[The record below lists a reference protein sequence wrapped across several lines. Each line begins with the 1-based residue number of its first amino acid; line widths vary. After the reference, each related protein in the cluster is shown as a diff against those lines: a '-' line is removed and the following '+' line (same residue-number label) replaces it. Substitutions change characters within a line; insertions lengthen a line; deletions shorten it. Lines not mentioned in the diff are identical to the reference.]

1 MQVSNQ
7 TFIDTSRQVEAAAAP
22 IKQGDIALLQ
32 MKERLPNNE
41 AVAVIKGQEVK
52 VQFDEGLP
60 SVSSLMVEIGR
71 VNDKGNLIVK
81 QTISTTSTK
90 SESIDSL
97 MAKAGFDSVK
107 NSDLKQAA
115 QMVMSKDGSITK
127 ETLTTLQNFLSSEA
141 GTIEQKLETITALQQ
156 KKLTLSSPQLHA
168 VHQTLHGKNVADSLT
183 TLVKDLNLSV
193 DFSSDKYKSVSA
205 TEKDILNT
213 LQKAL
218 KGEGDFSAIVDKL
231 VRGLEASGM
240 DSGALTK
247 LKSELLKAGQIF
259 QAGADRIA
267 AGNSDGQ
274 KLQQIA
280 LRQLIQN
287 IGSLNTSSANGDT
300 GGNDV
305 FAEAL
310 KLVSKAIQKEP
321 SISKVI
327 EQVKNLV
334 QKESDYDFTRLKD
347 SLSKAISLNNQGREM
362 AARRELGIGVA
373 ELETEHPE
381 LKIQNQTT
389 LSDAEQ
395 YDINQAIQ
403 NLNLDSKNIIVTEI
417 SKKLSQLAIDFKQI
431 KQDVTKNLRQ
441 ISSMIQSKQ
450 QPASIKQTLEA
461 TIAKLDQAILKGDF
475 LLYTD
480 MATEKKL
487 LTASSRLAKAREML
501 QKGDFPEAN
510 DIVKEIK
517 GSIENINF
525 KPSDVRIKHFVSEQS
540 LLKGA
545 TSGEILS
552 KQIEQT
558 VKPFPGEEPSARQ
571 VFETV
576 KRLGLTHEVD
586 TAQNLIAA
594 KQEQEQNNLKATLM
608 RLLQNEDMQSKTGQ
622 TMEQTLANITGQQ
635 LLSKH
640 DSTGMQQLVMQLPF
654 LLEKQ
659 AENVKIFVNSQKQGE
674 TIDWENCSLYFVL
687 ETKKMGEVGI
697 MLNSQN
703 SNLSLTFKND
713 QHDFKEKMEPLAAE
727 SLTRLVDI
735 GYHAGAIQFKPF
747 TAKTVDI
754 VREPTGPA
762 KQAKQPSLK
771 QKGYDFTI

>member
-7 TFIDTSRQVEAAAAP
+7 TFIDSSKQVEVAATP
-22 IKQGDIALLQ
+22 IKQGDVALLQ
-32 MKERLPNNE
+32 IKERLPNNE
-41 AVAVIKGQEVK
+41 AFAVIKGQEVK
-52 VQFDEGLP
+52 VQFDDRMP
-60 SVSSLMVEIGR
+60 SENRVMVEVGS
-71 VNDKGNLIVK
+71 VNDKGSLVVK
-81 QTISTTSTK
+81 QMLSSASSN
-90 SESIDSL
+90 SESIDTI
-97 MAKAGFDSVK
+97 MVKAGFDSAK
-107 NSDLKQAA
+107 YTDLKQAA
-115 QMVMSKDGSITK
+115 QLIMSKGGSITK
-127 ETLTTLQNFLSSEA
+127 ETLTTLQNFLSTEA

-156 KKLTLSSPQLHA
+156 KKLTLSSSQLHA
-168 VHQTLHGKNVADSLT
+168 VHQTLHGKNITDSLT
-183 TLVKDLNLSV
+183 ALVKDLNLSV
-193 DFSSDKYKSVSA
+193 DFSSDKYKSVSV
-205 TEKDILNT
+205 TDEDILKT

-218 KGEGDFSAIVDKL
+218 KGEGDFSAVVDKL
-231 VRGLEASGM
+231 VRSLEASGM

-280 LRQLIQN
+280 LQQLTQS
-287 IGSLNTSSANGDT
+287 IGHMDSSSSNEDT
-300 GGNDV
+300 ASNDV

-327 EQVKNLV
+327 ELIQSLV
-334 QKESDYDFTRLKD
+334 EMESDYDFTNLKD
-347 SLSKAISLNNQGREM
+347 SLSKAISLNDRGREM
-362 AARRELGIGVA
+362 AARREMGNGVA
-373 ELETEHPE
+373 EFENEHPD

-403 NLNLDSKNIIVTEI
+403 NLNLDSKNVIVTEI

-431 KQDVTKNLRQ
+431 KQDVIKNLSQ
-441 ISSMIQSKQ
+441 ISSMIQTKQ
-450 QPASIKQTLEA
+450 HPASIKQTLEA
-461 TIAKLDQAILKGDF
+461 AITKLDQAILKGDF

-480 MATEKKL
+480 MAIEKKL
-487 LTASSRLAKAREML
+487 LTASSQLAQAREL
-501 QKGDFPEAN
+501 LEKGNFTEAN
-510 DIVKEIK
+510 NIVKEIK
-517 GSIENINF
+517 GSIESINF
-525 KPSDVRIKHFVSEQS
+525 KPSDIRIKHFVSEQS

-545 TSGEILS
+545 TTGEILS

-558 VKPFPGEEPSARQ
+558 VKPFPVEEPSARQ
-571 VFETV
+571 VFETI

-586 TAQNLIAA
+586 AAQNLIGA
-594 KQEQEQNNLKATLM
+594 KQEQEQINLKATLM
-608 RLLQNEDMQSKTGQ
+608 RLLQHEDIQSKTGQ
-622 TMEQTLANITGQQ
+622 TMEQTLANLTGQQ

-640 DSTGMQQLVMQLPF
+640 ESTGMQQLVMQLPF

-659 AENVKIFVNSQKQGE
+659 VENVKIFVNSQKQGE
-674 TIDWENCSLYFVL
+674 SIDWENCSLYFVL

-697 MLNSQN
+697 MLNAQN

-713 QHDFKEKMEPLAAE
+713 QQDFKEKMEPLAAE
-727 SLTRLVDI
+727 SLTRLADI

-747 TAKTVDI
+747 TPKTVEAVQD
-754 VREPTGPA
+754 RTEPT
-762 KQAKQPSLK
+762 KQVSRQSLK